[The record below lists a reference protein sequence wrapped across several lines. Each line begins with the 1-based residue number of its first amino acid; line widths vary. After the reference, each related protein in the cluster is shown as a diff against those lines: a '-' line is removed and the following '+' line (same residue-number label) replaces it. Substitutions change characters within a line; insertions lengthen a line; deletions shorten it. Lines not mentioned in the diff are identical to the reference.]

1 MKSSISEDLL
11 IIFRHFLS
19 IIFGEMGVNSC
30 DFIGK
35 NTDKLSKD
43 PRKTRNEFSL
53 VRKQELDFLGIFLLF
68 FGTFSDF

>member
-1 MKSSISEDLL
+1 M
-11 IIFRHFLS
+11 
-19 IIFGEMGVNSC
+19 GENSC